1 MAANGQ
7 LLLTGML
14 HRLPL
19 WGSWTQSGLR
29 GLLYFTT
36 FSPKIQKISERLLT
50 S

>member
-19 WGSWTQSGLR
+19 WESWTQSGLR
-29 GLLYFTT
+29 G
-36 FSPKIQKISERLLT
+36 
-50 S
+50 

>member
-19 WGSWTQSGLR
+19 WGSWTQSGRQLR
-29 GLLYFTT
+29 L
-36 FSPKIQKISERLLT
+36 
-50 S
+50 

>member
-7 LLLTGML
+7 LLLNGML

-29 GLLYFTT
+29 G
-36 FSPKIQKISERLLT
+36 RGC
-50 S
+50 